1 MLNST
6 NNLTAVSTPNTAV
19 STITYASLVKKGTS
33 GLVPKPKLDQVVGF
47 TPASSK
53 SYILGNENHLIEKR
67 PEDIKRS
74 TYCPNITCNVFKH
87 LLTHPNAKNLYLLGV
102 KYSDSQDGDSQDGDS
117 QDGNFQGDIQA
128 GISETRHYDESSID
142 NAIRGIKE
150 ELHICIKNSSLRLFG
165 PNYHRNHDHY
175 LVREIT
181 GPNQYQLVDI
191 SEIDPHP
198 ENDNTKNKSKVSVYV
213 FGTFENLLPI
223 LQAYQPPSPG
233 SKHDLVDHLCMVPFS
248 DLNNFGRR

>member
-1 MLNST
+1 MLR
-6 NNLTAVSTPNTAV
+6 L
-19 STITYASLVKKGTS
+19 LKKGTS

-117 QDGNFQGDIQA
+117 QDGNFKVIFKQVFQKLVIMMNLQL
-128 GISETRHYDESSID
+128 TMLF
-142 NAIRGIKE
+142 E
-150 ELHICIKNSSLRLFG
+150 ELKKNFIFVLKTR
-165 PNYHRNHDHY
+165 
-175 LVREIT
+175 V
-181 GPNQYQLVDI
+181 
-191 SEIDPHP
+191 
-198 ENDNTKNKSKVSVYV
+198 
-213 FGTFENLLPI
+213 
-223 LQAYQPPSPG
+223 
-233 SKHDLVDHLCMVPFS
+233 
-248 DLNNFGRR
+248 

>member
-47 TPASSK
+47 TPASST

-87 LLTHPNAKNLYLLGV
+87 LLTHPNARNLYLLGV
-102 KYSDSQDGDSQDGDS
+102 KYSDSQG
-117 QDGNFQGDIQA
+117 GDIQP

-165 PNYHRNHDHY
+165 RNYYRNHDHY
-175 LVREIT
+175 QVEEIKS
-181 GPNQYQLVDI
+181 PKQYQLVNI

-233 SKHDLVDHLCMVPFS
+233 SKHDLIDYLCMVPFS
-248 DLNNFGRR
+248 DLKNFGRR